1 MKKSQKGLSLVEVIV
16 AIAIFSM
23 VSLALFTSVI
33 AMRKVVNR
41 QEEYVKLEMVCYDIN
56 AYYDISMNDDQ
67 DKTWY
72 QLYFGEYINSKPYV
86 AYLTSEFT
94 PTVNLD
100 EAQYKIRFTENSIL
114 SISSIN
120 DEIIFVQ
127 NIILPIEK
135 EKD

>member
-33 AMRKVVNR
+33 AMRKVLNR

-72 QLYFGEYINSKPYV
+72 QLYFGEYINSKPYM

-100 EAQYKIRFTENSIL
+100 EAQYKISFTENSIL